1 MIMRNLVWGLKKKK
15 GWLKKK
21 KGLGMRL
28 GDSKTM
34 GLSLDNEKEVNLMS
48 GGNRRMKGFEGNMA
62 STLLDI
68 LKRKWNRTTM

>member
-1 MIMRNLVWGLKKKK
+1 
-15 GWLKKK
+15 
-21 KGLGMRL
+21 MRL

-48 GGNRRMKGFEGNMA
+48 GGNRRTKVFEGNMA